1 MAETQQLEAWTEL
14 LDKLVGM
21 VGTEVEVLVSGAD
34 REPPEFV
41 SFEGTMQSNSNLADI
56 DTRLGVLSLYFGRT
70 ALRLH
75 AEHFR
80 GARWSAAPD
89 GMRSLELEIGNVS
102 IAMRAEIPPESGLRP

>member
-1 MAETQQLEAWTEL
+1 MAETQQVEAWTEL

-41 SFEGTMQSNSNLADI
+41 SFEGTLRSNANLVDI
-56 DTRLGVLSLYFGRT
+56 DSLEVLSVYFGRT
-70 ALRLH
+70 AMRLH

-80 GARWSAAPD
+80 GARWSTAPN
-89 GMRSLELEIGNVS
+89 GTRTLELEIGNVS
-102 IAMRAEIPPESGLRP
+102 IAMRAEIPPVGPLE

>member
-1 MAETQQLEAWTEL
+1 MYETRQVEAWTEL

-41 SFEGTMQSNSNLADI
+41 SFEGTMQSNASLVDI
-56 DTRLGVLSLYFGRT
+56 DTPLEVLSLYFGRT
-70 ALRLH
+70 AMRLH

-80 GARWSAAPD
+80 GARWSTAPN
-89 GMRSLELEIGNVS
+89 GTHSLELEIGNVS
-102 IAMRAEIPPESGLRP
+102 IAMRAEIPPVSPLE